1 MNSVIK
7 EFSVQGI
14 CTYSTMANQR
24 ANERMSGMTQD
35 QQPLHPSEYVI
46 VFAGDARPAG
56 MGKSVAALGRP
67 GGLVVGSSEKRM
79 DLLYWSALN

>member
-1 MNSVIK
+1 M
-7 EFSVQGI
+7 
-14 CTYSTMANQR
+14 YSNKPTS
-24 ANERMSGMTQD
+24 EWVSGMTQD

-46 VFAGDARPAG
+46 VFAGNARPAG
-56 MGKSVAALGRP
+56 VGRSVAALGRP